1 MSKKYRALEDLII
14 AASVY
19 KSRSPKRSSEHFQTV
34 RRQQQ
39 RYPRVIV
46 LKSKRD
52 GEEQSLRF
60 RQVVIAWGM
69 QIAETRAKNSIIDE
83 KRH

>member
-1 MSKKYRALEDLII
+1 MLKKYRALEDRII
-14 AASVY
+14 AASEY
-19 KSRSPKRSSEHFQTV
+19 KSRSPKRLSEHFQTV

-60 RQVVIAWGM
+60 RQIVIAWGM
-69 QIAETRAKNSIIDE
+69 QIAETRAKNSIVE
-83 KRH
+83 ENRH